1 MKKRP
6 FLKSFIIFSF
16 QRIVR
21 DDRFHS
27 RQLDR
32 SKNDISKRLQVDGD
46 VEKRHN
52 VDSGGAEADEES
64 WMTVQVLAAVH
75 PLNTLSDEHQQE
87 ILKVSTFLYKKW
99 VNPASF
105 LFIFGLFKQTS
116 LQFLQQIYVKKCP
129 SSIRCWNLNP
139 QPSEHEPP
147 PITTRPV
154 HF

>member
-32 SKNDISKRLQVDGD
+32 SKNDVSKRLQVDGD

-52 VDSGGAEADEES
+52 VDGGGTEADEES

-87 ILKVSTFLYKKW
+87 ILKVSTFLYKKMGQ
-99 VNPASF
+99 P
-105 LFIFGLFKQTS
+105 GLFYRLFS
-116 LQFLQQIYVKKCP
+116 VF
-129 SSIRCWNLNP
+129 
-139 QPSEHEPP
+139 
-147 PITTRPV
+147 
-154 HF
+154 

>member
-6 FLKSFIIFSF
+6 FLKSFIILSF

-87 ILKVSTFLYKKW
+87 ILKVSTFLYKKMGQ
-99 VNPASF
+99 P
-105 LFIFGLFKQTS
+105 GLFFC
-116 LQFLQQIYVKKCP
+116 LFLVFSNKHHYNFYNKYM
-129 SSIRCWNLNP
+129 
-139 QPSEHEPP
+139 
-147 PITTRPV
+147 
-154 HF
+154 